1 MYFSPF
7 LLPIRR
13 SVMTRLLYLV
23 LLLAL
28 VTAPGA
34 LVAQVSGS
42 IPQLTLEQC
51 LEIALSKNLD
61 LRQANATAQATAAGL
76 TAAFGAYL
84 PGANLSMAYN
94 RQLTNLQPQF
104 SFLNGI
110 PILGEPLPNT
120 YTMFAS
126 ANWTIFNGFNREAS
140 YDRAKANVDA
150 ADLDLKAQRLQ
161 TALDVHRR
169 FVDVLRA
176 MQVVRTR
183 QENFDLG
190 IVSLKRV
197 EAQYEA
203 GRVPL
208 TSLYSQQAEV
218 ANQEFEV
225 VRSMN
230 EADQAKARLLA
241 VMGMDPNTAVDVLES
256 SLPSDITTTD
266 TQDFRAAL
274 GSEDDCIARAM
285 AVRPDVLA
293 TDVRIRGA
301 EASVTGARSGYLPTV
316 TATGGYAWRNTEVAN
331 FDRQGQMSV
340 GFDIRVPLFDQ
351 FQTNANIENARLGVI
366 QRQIERQRLDQSI
379 RQSVQ
384 SSLLAL
390 TAAERQ
396 IDISQRG
403 IAAADLSYKAAY
415 ERFTVGAATLVD
427 VQIANNQLITARIN
441 RITAIYAYL
450 DAKFQAQF
458 ASGLGLTR

>member
-1 MYFSPF
+1 MKP
-7 LLPIRR
+7 LLPCF
-13 SVMTRLLYLV
+13 TV
-23 LLLAL
+23 LLFAI
-28 VTAPGA
+28 VAPS
-34 LVAQVSGS
+34 VRAQVSGG

-51 LEIALSKNLD
+51 VDIALAKNFD
-61 LRQANATAQATAAGL
+61 VRQANATAQASAAGL

-84 PGANLSMAYN
+84 PGANVSLAYN

-126 ANWTIFNGFNREAS
+126 ANWLIFNGFNREAS

-176 MQVVRTR
+176 SQVVRTR
-183 QENFDLG
+183 QENLDLG
-190 IVSLKRV
+190 VISLKRV
-197 EAQYEA
+197 EAQYQA

-208 TSLYSQQAEV
+208 TALYSQQADV

-230 EADQAKARLLA
+230 DADQARGRLLA
-241 VMGMDPNTAVDVLES
+241 VMGMDPTTVVDVVES
-256 SLPSDITTTD
+256 SLPADVTASDVTA
-266 TQDFRAAL
+266 FRAAL
-274 GSEDDCIARAM
+274 GTEEQCIARAM
-285 AVRPDVLA
+285 AVRPDVQA
-293 TDVRIRGA
+293 MDVRIRGA
-301 EASVTGARSGYLPTV
+301 EASVTGARSGYLPTI
-316 TATGGYAWRNTEVAN
+316 TATGGYAWRNTEIAN

-340 GFDIRVPLFDQ
+340 GFDVRIPLFDQ
-351 FQTNANIENARLGVI
+351 FQTNANIENARLGVV
-366 QRQIERQRLDQSI
+366 QRQLEQQRLEQSI
-379 RQSVQ
+379 RQSIQ
-384 SSLLAL
+384 ASLLAL

-396 IDISQRG
+396 IDISERAL
-403 IAAADLSYKAAY
+403 AAADLSYKAAF
-415 ERFTVGAATLVD
+415 ERFSVGAANQVD
-427 VQIANNQLITARIN
+427 VQVASNQLITARIN
-441 RITAIYAYL
+441 RISAVYAYF

-458 ASGLGLTR
+458 ASGLGLAR